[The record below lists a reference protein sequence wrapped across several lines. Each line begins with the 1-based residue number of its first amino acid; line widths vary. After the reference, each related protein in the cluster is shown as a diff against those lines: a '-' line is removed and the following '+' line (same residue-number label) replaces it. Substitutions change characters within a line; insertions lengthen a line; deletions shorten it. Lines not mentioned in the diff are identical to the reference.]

1 MYSFCIND
9 KMLRFYRYQY
19 RLKIAQT
26 RKICE
31 SKTYLNVKEE
41 NLQEI
46 MKRKEEE
53 LRDGFRLETK
63 RNSDLRLLMQQHQL
77 KKKALE
83 NEENNRTLMIKSL
96 TRENEMLVLHFM
108 KSRELIENTTDLKKY
123 ITDLSNTYFLSSKGT
138 SPRDVSS
145 FRERECQALQ
155 RQIRTAQD
163 IKKRSTKVH
172 GTNLAKINQDSKVLN
187 KVCSLCNLEVTK
199 R

>member
-1 MYSFCIND
+1 
-9 KMLRFYRYQY
+9 
-19 RLKIAQT
+19 
-26 RKICE
+26 
-31 SKTYLNVKEE
+31 VKEE
-41 NLQEI
+41 NLPE

-53 LRDGFRLETK
+53 LRDSFRLETK

-83 NEENNRTLMIKSL
+83 NEEKNRTLMIKSL

-138 SPRDVSS
+138 NPRDISS

-155 RQIRTAQD
+155 RQTRTVQD

-187 KVCSLCNLEVTK
+187 KVCSLCNLQVTK

>member
-9 KMLRFYRYQY
+9 KMLRFYRC
-19 RLKIAQT
+19 RLKMAQT
-26 RKICE
+26 EKMCE

-41 NLQEI
+41 NLQE
-46 MKRKEEE
+46 MRRKEEE

-83 NEENNRTLMIKSL
+83 NEEKNRTLMIKSL

-138 SPRDVSS
+138 SPSDVSS

-187 KVCSLCNLEVTK
+187 KVCSLCNLQVTK

>member
-1 MYSFCIND
+1 
-9 KMLRFYRYQY
+9 
-19 RLKIAQT
+19 
-26 RKICE
+26 
-31 SKTYLNVKEE
+31 
-41 NLQEI
+41 
-46 MKRKEEE
+46 
-53 LRDGFRLETK
+53 
-63 RNSDLRLLMQQHQL
+63 MQQHQL

-83 NEENNRTLMIKSL
+83 NEEEKNRTLVIKSL
-96 TRENEMLVLHFM
+96 TRENEMVVLHFM
-108 KSRELIENTTDLKKY
+108 KSRELIENTTDLKKN

-138 SPRDVSS
+138 SPSDVSS

-187 KVCSLCNLEVTK
+187 KVCSLCNLQVTK